1 MPRWYYLPCI
11 CTTRARRRGPPSYPL
26 SRTRGQRNR
35 PSLSCSTS
43 CPQRTA
49 TEATQNN
56 VIETQHCAYYRIH
69 PPWTHARTF
78 LVAISFGMH
87 PFSTKRGFRNSAHVG
102 ARHSTS
108 EPWNRALARHSP
120 SASFFYLRAAWLCR
134 PCDRAWLLRP
144 QFPSPL
150 FCFCQWRS
158 RAAWALVS
166 SFLSAAVF
174 TGFVVGPS
182 RIFTRE
188 ALPTYHLTTISGD
201 NFHGCRG
208 FVCSPYFGVGWPRCA
223 VADDD
228 GMGAPDHASSPRK
241 TTCTGF
247 RPGPDVASQFVDAWR

>member
-35 PSLSCSTS
+35 RSLSCSTS

-78 LVAISFGMH
+78 LVAISLGCIHFPQNGG
-87 PFSTKRGFRNSAHVG
+87 FVTALTWARGTAPANPGTAHWR
-102 ARHSTS
+102 AIPRRH
-108 EPWNRALARHSP
+108 LF
-120 SASFFYLRAAWLCR
+120 FFYELLGLCR
-134 PCDRAWLLRP
+134 PCDRAWLLCP

-158 RAAWALVS
+158 RAAWVLDS

-182 RIFTRE
+182 RMFTRE

-208 FVCSPYFGVGWPRCA
+208 FVCTPYFGVGWPRCA

-241 TTCTGF
+241 TTCTRF